1 MMAFEGE
8 SMSSREQRT
17 DERRTTT
24 RELIDKLL
32 AERREMLVLFCQVAG
47 LEPYH
52 RSESLNQILQSFCQ
66 VLIDYTAFGHF
77 EVFGRISDG
86 NERRGAVIQVAEK
99 IYPDF
104 VLASEAAVA
113 FNDKYDLSDH
123 ALVLDHLSDDLS
135 RLGEE
140 LAVRIE
146 LEDQLLACMLAR

>member
-1 MMAFEGE
+1 
-8 SMSSREQRT
+8 MSVQHTGTE
-17 DERRTTT
+17 ERRTTT
-24 RELIDKLL
+24 QELIDKLL
-32 AERREMLVLFCQVAG
+32 QERQEMLVLFCQVAG

-52 RSESLNQILQSFCQ
+52 RSASLDSLLQTFCE

-86 NERRGAVIQVAEK
+86 NERRAGVIRVAGE

-104 VLASEAAVA
+104 VKASEVAVA

-123 ALVLDHLSDDLS
+123 ELKLDHLSEDLS

-146 LEDQLLACMLAR
+146 LEDQLLATMLAR

>member
-1 MMAFEGE
+1 
-8 SMSSREQRT
+8 MSSRDERT
-17 DERRTTT
+17 RERRTNTQD
-24 RELIDKLL
+24 LIDKLMK
-32 AERREMLVLFCQVAG
+32 ERQEMLVLFCQVAG
-47 LEPYH
+47 LEPYR
-52 RSESLNQILQSFCQ
+52 RSDSLDNLLQSFCQ

-77 EVFGRISDG
+77 EVFGRISEG
-86 NERRGAVIQVAEK
+86 NERRTGVVRVAEE

-123 ALVLDHLSDDLS
+123 VLELDHLPEDLS

-146 LEDQLLACMLAR
+146 LEDQLLSSMLAR

>member
-1 MMAFEGE
+1 
-8 SMSSREQRT
+8 MSSQEIKS
-17 DERRTTT
+17 DERRTNTQD
-24 RELIDKLL
+24 LIDKLL
-32 AERREMLVLFCQVAG
+32 KERQELLVLFCQVAG

-52 RSESLNQILQSFCQ
+52 RSESLDALLQTFCQ

-86 NERRGAVIQVAEK
+86 NERRAGVIHVAEE

-104 VLASEAAVA
+104 VLASEAAVV

-123 ALVLDHLSDDLS
+123 ALKLDHLSEDLS

-146 LEDQLLACMLAR
+146 LEDQLLSTMLAR

>member
-1 MMAFEGE
+1 
-8 SMSSREQRT
+8 MSSQGGVVE
-17 DERRTTT
+17 ERRTATQD
-24 RELIDKLL
+24 LIDKLL
-32 AERREMLVLFCQVAG
+32 RERQEMLVLFCEVAG

-52 RSESLNQILQSFCQ
+52 RSTSLDEQLQTFCQ

-86 NERRGAVIQVAEK
+86 NERRGAVLKVAEK

-104 VLASEAAVA
+104 VKASELAVA
-113 FNDKYDLSDH
+113 FNDRYDLSDH
-123 ALVLDHLSDDLS
+123 QLQLNHLSEDLS

-146 LEDQLLACMLAR
+146 LEDQLLETMME

>member
-1 MMAFEGE
+1 
-8 SMSSREQRT
+8 MSSRDRRT
-17 DERRTTT
+17 SERRINTQS
-24 RELIDKLL
+24 LIDKLMK
-32 AERREMLVLFCQVAG
+32 ERQEMLVLFCQVAG
-47 LEPYH
+47 LEPYR
-52 RSESLNQILQSFCQ
+52 RSDSLDKLLQSFCQ

-77 EVFGRISDG
+77 EVFGRISEG
-86 NERRGAVIQVAEK
+86 NERRTGVVRVAEE

-123 ALVLDHLSDDLS
+123 ALVLDHLSEDLS

-146 LEDQLLACMLAR
+146 LEDQLLSSMLAR

>member
-1 MMAFEGE
+1 MASEGE
-8 SMSSREQRT
+8 IMSSREQRT
-17 DERRTTT
+17 LERRTTT
-24 RELIDKLL
+24 QNLIDKLL
-32 AERREMLVLFCQVAG
+32 AERQEMLVLFCQVAG

-52 RSESLNQILQSFCQ
+52 RSDSLDQLLQRFCQ

-86 NERRGAVIQVAEK
+86 NERRSGVIHMAEK
-99 IYPDF
+99 IYPEF

-123 ALVLDHLSDDLS
+123 ALVLEKLSDDLS
-135 RLGEE
+135 HLGEE

-146 LEDQLLACMLAR
+146 LEDQLLSSMLSR

>member
-1 MMAFEGE
+1 
-8 SMSSREQRT
+8 MSSRERRT
-17 DERRTTT
+17 SERRINTQS
-24 RELIDKLL
+24 LIDKLMK
-32 AERREMLVLFCQVAG
+32 ERQEMLVLFCQVAG
-47 LEPYH
+47 LEPYR
-52 RSESLNQILQSFCQ
+52 RSDSLDKLLQSFCQ

-77 EVFGRISDG
+77 EVFGRISEG
-86 NERRGAVIQVAEK
+86 NERRTGVVRVAEE

-123 ALVLDHLSDDLS
+123 ALVLDHLSEDLS

-146 LEDQLLACMLAR
+146 LEDQLLSSMLAR

>member
-1 MMAFEGE
+1 
-8 SMSSREQRT
+8 MSSHEERT
-17 DERRTTT
+17 KERRTNTKG
-24 RELIDKLL
+24 LIDKLMK
-32 AERREMLVLFCQVAG
+32 ERQEMLVLFCQVAG
-47 LEPYH
+47 LEPYR
-52 RSESLNQILQSFCQ
+52 RSDSLDNLLQSFCQ

-86 NERRGAVIQVAEK
+86 NERRTGVVRVAEE

-104 VLASEAAVA
+104 VMASEAAVS

-123 ALVLDHLSDDLS
+123 VLELAHLPEDLS

-146 LEDQLLACMLAR
+146 LEDQLLSSMLAR

>member
-1 MMAFEGE
+1 
-8 SMSSREQRT
+8 MSFQQTGSE
-17 DERRTTT
+17 ERRTTT
-24 RELIDKLL
+24 QELIDKLL
-32 AERREMLVLFCQVAG
+32 KERQEMLVLFCQVAG

-52 RSESLNQILQSFCQ
+52 RSASLDSLLQTFCE
-66 VLIDYTAFGHF
+66 VLIDYSAFGHF

-86 NERRGAVIQVAEK
+86 NERRSGVIRVAEE

-104 VLASEAAVA
+104 VKASEVAVA

-123 ALVLDHLSDDLS
+123 ALKLDHLSEDLS

-146 LEDQLLACMLAR
+146 LEDQLLATMLDR

>member
-1 MMAFEGE
+1 
-8 SMSSREQRT
+8 MSSQQNRS
-17 DERRTTT
+17 DERRINTKD
-24 RELIDKLL
+24 LIDKLL
-32 AERREMLVLFCQVAG
+32 KERQEMLVLFCQVAG

-52 RSESLNQILQSFCQ
+52 RSTSLDSALQTFCQ

-86 NERRGAVIQVAEK
+86 NERRTGVVRVAEE

-104 VLASEAAVA
+104 VIASEAAVA
-113 FNDKYDLSDH
+113 FNDKYDVSDH
-123 ALVLDHLSDDLS
+123 ALKLDHLPEDLS

-146 LEDQLLACMLAR
+146 LEDQLVATMLAR

>member
-1 MMAFEGE
+1 MAFGGI
-8 SMSSREQRT
+8 MSSCEQER

-24 RELIDKLL
+24 QELIDKLL
-32 AERREMLVLFCQVAG
+32 TERREMLVLFCQVAG

-52 RSESLNQILQSFCQ
+52 RSASLDKMLQTFCE

-86 NERRGAVIQVAEK
+86 NERRGAVLNMAEK
-99 IYPDF
+99 IYPEF

-123 ALVLDHLSDDLS
+123 ALVLDNLSGDLS
-135 RLGEE
+135 HLGEE

>member
-1 MMAFEGE
+1 
-8 SMSSREQRT
+8 MSSRERRT
-17 DERRTTT
+17 SERRINTQS
-24 RELIDKLL
+24 LIDKLMK
-32 AERREMLVLFCQVAG
+32 ERQEMLVLFCQVAG
-47 LEPYH
+47 LEPYR
-52 RSESLNQILQSFCQ
+52 RSDSLDKLLQSFCQ

-77 EVFGRISDG
+77 EVFGRISEG
-86 NERRGAVIQVAEK
+86 NERRTGVVRVAKE

-123 ALVLDHLSDDLS
+123 ALVLDHLSEDLS

-146 LEDQLLACMLAR
+146 LEDQLLSSMLAR

>member
-1 MMAFEGE
+1 
-8 SMSSREQRT
+8 MSSQQIKS
-17 DERRTTT
+17 DERRTNTQD
-24 RELIDKLL
+24 LIDKLL
-32 AERREMLVLFCQVAG
+32 KERQEMLVLFCQVAG

-52 RSESLNQILQSFCQ
+52 RSESLDSLLQTFCQ

-86 NERRGAVIQVAEK
+86 NERRTGVIRVAEE

-123 ALVLDHLSDDLS
+123 ALKLDHLSEDLS

-140 LAVRIE
+140 MAVRIE
-146 LEDQLLACMLAR
+146 LEDQLVSTMLAR

>member
-1 MMAFEGE
+1 
-8 SMSSREQRT
+8 MSSREVKT
-17 DERRTTT
+17 DERRTNTQN
-24 RELIDKLL
+24 LIDKLL
-32 AERREMLVLFCQVAG
+32 KERQEMLVLFCQVAG

-52 RSESLNQILQSFCQ
+52 RSASLDSLLQTFCQ

-86 NERRGAVIQVAEK
+86 NERRSGVIRVAEE

-123 ALVLDHLSDDLS
+123 ALSYDHLPEDLS

-146 LEDQLLACMLAR
+146 LEDQLVSAMLAR

>member
-1 MMAFEGE
+1 MSVQNTE
-8 SMSSREQRT
+8 SK
-17 DERRTTT
+17 ERRTTT
-24 RELIDKLL
+24 QELIDKLL
-32 AERREMLVLFCQVAG
+32 NERQEMLVLFCQVAG

-52 RSESLNQILQSFCQ
+52 RSASLDSLLQTFCE

-86 NERRGAVIQVAEK
+86 NERRAGVIRVAGE

-104 VLASEAAVA
+104 VKASEVAVA

-123 ALVLDHLSDDLS
+123 ELKLNHLSDDLS

-146 LEDQLLACMLAR
+146 LEDQLLATMLAR

>member
-1 MMAFEGE
+1 
-8 SMSSREQRT
+8 MSVQHTGTE
-17 DERRTTT
+17 ERRITTQ
-24 RELIDKLL
+24 ELIDKLL
-32 AERREMLVLFCQVAG
+32 QERQEMLVLFCQVAG

-52 RSESLNQILQSFCQ
+52 RSASLDSLLQTFCE

-86 NERRGAVIQVAEK
+86 NERRAGVIRVAGE

-104 VLASEAAVA
+104 VKASEVAVA

-123 ALVLDHLSDDLS
+123 ELKLDHLSEDLS

-146 LEDQLLACMLAR
+146 LEDQLLATMLAR

>member
-1 MMAFEGE
+1 
-8 SMSSREQRT
+8 
-17 DERRTTT
+17 
-24 RELIDKLL
+24 
-32 AERREMLVLFCQVAG
+32 MLVLFCQVAG
-47 LEPYH
+47 LEPYR
-52 RSESLNQILQSFCQ
+52 RSDSLDKLLQSFCQ

-77 EVFGRISDG
+77 EVFGRISEG
-86 NERRGAVIQVAEK
+86 NERRTGVVRVAEE

-123 ALVLDHLSDDLS
+123 ALVLDHLSEDLS

-146 LEDQLLACMLAR
+146 LEDQLLSSMLAR